1 MAINTYN
8 SQDKTQLS
16 EHFNAKEFRCKCGKD
31 HRFKVDSELIEQL
44 EKLFMKLGASKCII
58 SSGFRCVAH
67 DKKVGGSGTGQHT
80 KGKAADICFYD
91 KNGKPISSKLVSCVA
106 QDLGFGGIANINRSY
121 TYTHLD
127 TRTSKKYMGDE
138 TKSRNSVTTD
148 FYKYYGIS
156 KSNET
161 NSNANAAV
169 KAWQQAA
176 LKDGFSLPSGADG
189 IFGQECIAVAKKA
202 ICKYNTL
209 FYKYKNLTRI
219 IQAAVGAVED
229 GMFGKA
235 TEAAV
240 KAYQK
245 KHRLKVDGIVGINT
259 WKKILNI

>member
-1 MAINTYN
+1 MPIKKYKYTENV
-8 SQDKTQLS
+8 QLS
-16 EHFNAKEFRCKCGKD
+16 QHFNSKEFRCKCAKQHD
-31 HRFKVDSELIEQL
+31 YNVDSDLIEML
-44 EKLFMKLGASKCII
+44 ERLFTKLGASKCSI
-58 SSGFRCVAH
+58 SSGFRCVSH
-67 DKKVGGSGTGQHT
+67 DKNVGGSGTGQHT
-80 KGKAADICFYD
+80 KGKAADTCFYD

-106 QDLGFGGIANINRSY
+106 QDLGFGGIANINHSY

-127 TRTSKKYMGDE
+127 TRTGKKYMGDE

-161 NSNANAAV
+161 NSSVNAAV

-176 LKDGFSLPSGADG
+176 LKDGYKLPSGADG
-189 IFGQECIAVAKKA
+189 IWGAECIAVAKKA

-229 GMFGKA
+229 GLFGKA

-245 KHRLKVDGIVGINT
+245 KHGLKVDGIVGVNT
-259 WKKILNI
+259 WKKILGV